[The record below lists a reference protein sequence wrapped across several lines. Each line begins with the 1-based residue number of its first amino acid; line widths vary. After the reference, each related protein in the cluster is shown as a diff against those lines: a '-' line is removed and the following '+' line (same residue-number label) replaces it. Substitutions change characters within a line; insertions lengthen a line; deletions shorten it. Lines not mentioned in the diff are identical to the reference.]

1 MPKDSPDVPLREG
14 LTGIATKMETF
25 SSLVKLLA
33 QHAASQPDQRAYIF
47 LSDRGEEEAVLTF
60 RELHDAA
67 LATASRLAKIA
78 RPGDRAVLVFPP
90 GLEFI
95 IAFFACQI
103 ARVIAVPMMVPR
115 RQSARDSSIGI
126 MANCDPVVALTS
138 PAFAIRRDLQQ
149 RLSHGRMPWLSVDLA
164 QIEPAAAGWPDPD
177 PEDIAFLQY
186 TSGSTSDPKG
196 VAVSHGNLLANLDMI
211 RVSLGTTKQS
221 TYVNWVPLYHDMG
234 LILNA
239 LEAFY
244 VGALCVLMAPNA
256 FMQRPLGWLRAIHH
270 YRAEVGCSPN
280 FGFDLCVSRYRAEQM
295 QGIDLSCWK
304 VALNGAEPVQA
315 GTIGRFIETFAS
327 HGFNPEAAF
336 PAYGMAE
343 ATLLIA
349 GGRRGG
355 GHRTLTVSRSGLQAH
370 AVHAPVDQADAQTLV
385 GCGRALVNERIAI
398 VEPDSRRRCF
408 ANRIGEIWVNG
419 PNVAHAYWRNAE
431 ASRSGLNARI
441 DGDEDGASWL
451 RTGDLGLLDETGEL
465 FITGRIKDLIVVRG
479 INHYPQDIEH
489 TVQALHP
496 AFRRNCGAAF
506 SVPDDRDEET
516 LVIVQEIERT
526 ERNRIDPTEMMG
538 LIRQGVTDQHE
549 LFARHIMLIRPGA
562 LPKTTSGKLQRGLTR
577 RLWLERHFEDLTAGA
592 H

>member
-1 MPKDSPDVPLREG
+1 
-14 LTGIATKMETF
+14 METF

-33 QHAASQPDQRAYIF
+33 QHATSQPDQRAYVF
-47 LSDRGEEEAVLTF
+47 LSDRGEEEAAITF

-67 LATASRLAKIA
+67 LATASRLAEIA
-78 RPGDRAVLVFPP
+78 RPGDRAILVFPP

-95 IAFFACQI
+95 IAFFACQV

-115 RQSARDSSIGI
+115 RQSARDSSSRI
-126 MANCDPVVALTS
+126 MTNCEPAVALTS
-138 PAFAIRRDLQQ
+138 PAFAIRKDLQERFSRQ
-149 RLSHGRMPWLSVDLA
+149 QIPWLSVELA
-164 QIEPAAAGWPDPD
+164 PLEPAAAELPDPV

-186 TSGSTSDPKG
+186 TSGSTSEPKG
-196 VAVSHGNLLANLDMI
+196 VAVSHANLLANLEMI
-211 RVSLGTTKQS
+211 RVSLGTTPQS

-239 LEAFY
+239 LQAFY

-256 FMQRPLGWLRAIHH
+256 FMQRPLSWLRAIDR

-280 FGFDLCVSRYRAEQM
+280 FGFDLCVSRYRADQM
-295 QGIDLSCWK
+295 QGVDLSCWK

-315 GTIGRFIETFAS
+315 GTINRFIETFAG
-327 HGFNPEAAF
+327 HGFNADAAF

-349 GGRRGG
+349 GGRRGA
-355 GHRTLTVSRSGLQAH
+355 GHLTRTVSRSGLQAH
-370 AVHAPVDQADAQTLV
+370 AVHAQADPADVQTLV

-398 VEPDSRRRCF
+398 VEPGSCRRCS
-408 ANRIGEIWVNG
+408 ADRIGEIWVNG
-419 PNVAHAYWRNAE
+419 PNVARTYWRNPE
-431 ASRSGLNARI
+431 ASQVDLNARI
-441 DGDEDGASWL
+441 DGDDDAANWL
-451 RTGDLGLLDETGEL
+451 RTGDLGFVDETGEL
-465 FITGRIKDLIVVRG
+465 FITGRIKDLVVVRG

-506 SVPDDRDEET
+506 SVSDDRDEET

-526 ERNRIDPTEMMG
+526 ERNRIDPAEMKG
-538 LIRQGVTDQHE
+538 LIREGVTDQHE
-549 LFARHIMLIRPGA
+549 LFARHITLIRPGS
-562 LPKTTSGKLQRGLTR
+562 LPKTTSGKIQRGLTR
-577 RLWLERHFEDLTAGA
+577 RLWLERHFENLTAGA
-592 H
+592 D